1 VRLILTQRTKI
12 PSLSFLPF
20 EIWERASAYGSFSTY
35 DLARRLLTVLGH
47 RHSTCPTI
55 VSAQT
60 VFPNIDEASVDAATL
75 SSSNPD
81 ALIRAAMQEG
91 CRLCLHCRKPY
102 WDATLSG
109 LGHAE
114 ELILHIL
121 IARTR

>member
-1 VRLILTQRTKI
+1 VRLILTQHTKI

-35 DLARRLLTVLGH
+35 DLARRLLMVLGH
-47 RHSTCPTI
+47 RHSTCPAI

-60 VFPNIDEASVDAATL
+60 VSSNIDVDAATL

-91 CRLCLHCRKPY
+91 SRLCLHCRKPY
-102 WDATLSG
+102 WGATLSG

-121 IARTR
+121 LARTR